1 MKDGLI
7 LVDISSVH
15 SPKVD
20 QNKRFLKMVRI
31 NIMFNDGGGVDP
43 SSG

>member
-1 MKDGLI
+1 MKNGLVQAQVQVAI
-7 LVDISSVH
+7 IH

-31 NIMFNDGGGVDP
+31 NTMLNDGGV
-43 SSG
+43 

>member
-1 MKDGLI
+1 MRVGFI
-7 LVDISSVH
+7 CIDIVSTH

-31 NIMFNDGGGVDP
+31 SIMLDDGGG
-43 SSG
+43 

>member
-1 MKDGLI
+1 MENALI
-7 LVDISSVH
+7 RVYVASAH

-31 NIMFNDGGGVDP
+31 NIMFNDGGG
-43 SSG
+43 